1 MAEKTFRS
9 KITAAKNDIVKLEQ
23 IEKECENDY
32 NEVSKNLDNAQKTNP
47 SQTDTINELK
57 SVQVEKQIN
66 LLCAGLTAEKCAD
79 QRESVLAKQLLLGN
93 KAGQIVILGLHNAGK
108 STLLR
113 TLKDNPFDEYT
124 SSLSSTH
131 HHAQGGHL
139 WKDYISSADSIVFL
153 VDAADPIR
161 FTKAKAELDVRSIKK

>member
-1 MAEKTFRS
+1 MHK
-9 KITAAKNDIVKLEQ
+9 
-23 IEKECENDY
+23 
-32 NEVSKNLDNAQKTNP
+32 KTNP

-57 SVQVEKQIN
+57 SVPVEKQMN
-66 LLCAGLTAEKCAD
+66 LPCAGLTAEKCAD

-124 SSLSSTH
+124 SSLSSS
-131 HHAQGGHL
+131 GHL

-161 FTKAKAELDVRSIKK
+161 FTKAKAELNDLLKNEKIFNIPIVTLG